1 MRVCVIGAGAAGL
14 TTAKHLLEEGFEV
27 TILEKRDG
35 LGGLWYFDETKSSVT
50 DSTTASTS
58 KTYIQ
63 FSDFPMKQDTPW
75 FPHHTEYLAY
85 LMDYAREFQ
94 LLDHIQ
100 YNAGVNRLEKTSDG
114 WLVDY
119 GDDHH
124 ITIFDAVAVCSGLHH
139 VPTLPQL
146 PGLDA
151 YQGRYE
157 HSSLLKSG
165 QELKANRVVVVGGG
179 ESAADLIHEIAP
191 IAQHVYMSLRRGM
204 AVTRHMMGDIPADYD
219 STRAKTWLPRTY
231 LHDFN
236 VDLRV
241 VGKFSGFKTLYTLFS
256 LPILLL
262 ISLFEPQ
269 RVKPALADFLKPESW
284 RALFRPPRR
293 FGEPDGVA
301 LARSIAEACQDLPTS
316 PQEKADRIWKIKYIF
331 DWYSGTM
338 HNSQPFT
345 KRIHFLEDVV
355 EKRVTVVPGIKAFD
369 GGYTVRFDDDRTL
382 EADAVIMCTGFTSE
396 LPFYKD
402 KHLDGRDLYKNVFTP
417 GDNTL
422 AFIGFIRPNIGS
434 LPSVAE
440 MQARWFAAVLA
451 DRVAL
456 PAETEMRAIIQTD
469 AEQYTAKRVY
479 HAKRLTSLA
488 DYWLYV
494 SFVADE
500 LGVQPHLERYLTK
513 PRLLFKLLFGPGA
526 SYQFR
531 LEGHGAKPEVAEEIA
546 KGLKTITWGMVLM
559 HGILYI
565 WKPFFRLLTWLGFK
579 KFQPVY

>member
-14 TTAKHLLEEGFEV
+14 TTAKHLLEDGFDV

-50 DSTTASTS
+50 DNTTASTS

-63 FSDFPMKQDTPW
+63 FSDFPMKPETPW

-85 LMDYAREFQ
+85 LVDYAREFH
-94 LLDHIQ
+94 LLERIQ
-100 YNAGVNRLEKTSDG
+100 YNVGVNHLQKTADG

-119 GDDHH
+119 GDNHQ
-124 ITIFDAVAVCSGLHH
+124 TAMFDAVAVCSGLHH
-139 VPTLPQL
+139 VPTMPQL
-146 PGLDA
+146 PGVES

-165 QELKANRVVVVGGG
+165 QELAGKRVVVVGGG

-191 IAQHVYMSLRRGM
+191 IAEHVYMSLRRGM
-204 AVTRHMMGDIPADYD
+204 AVTRHMMGDVPADYD
-219 STRAKTWLPRTY
+219 STRAKTWLPRPY
-231 LHDFN
+231 LHDYN

-241 VGKFSGFKTLYTLFS
+241 VGKFSGFKTLYTLLS
-256 LPILLL
+256 LPVLLL
-262 ISLFEPQ
+262 ISLFQPQ
-269 RVKPALADFLKPESW
+269 MVKPALADFFKPESW
-284 RALFRPPRR
+284 RALFTPPRR

-301 LARSIAEACQDLPTS
+301 LAQSIAEACHDLPKD

-331 DWYSGTM
+331 DWYSGMM

-345 KRIHFLEDVV
+345 KRIHFLDDIV

-369 GGYTVRFDDDRTL
+369 GGYTVRFDDGRMV
-382 EADAVIMCTGFTSE
+382 EADTVIMCTGFTSE

-402 KHLDGRDLYKNVFTP
+402 KNLDGRDLYKNVFIP
-417 GDNTL
+417 GDKTL
-422 AFIGFIRPNIGS
+422 AFVGFIRPNIGS

-440 MQARWFAAVLA
+440 MQARWFSSVLA
-451 DRVAL
+451 GRVEL
-456 PAETEMRAIIQTD
+456 PAEDKMRVMIQSD
-469 AEQYTAKRVY
+469 AEQYTAKRAY
-479 HAKRLTSLA
+479 HVKRLTSLA

-494 SFVADE
+494 SFVANQ
-500 LGVQPHLERYLTK
+500 LGVQPRLERYLTK

-531 LEGHGAKPEVAEEIA
+531 LEGHGAKPELAETIA
-546 KGLKTITWGMVLM
+546 ADLKTIPWGMVLM

-565 WKPFFRLLTWLGFK
+565 WKPFFRLFARLGFK
-579 KFQPVY
+579 KFEPVY